1 MRYILSPLLACG
13 EGVGGGVL
21 VPHNIG
27 KCCMNGGGLSSSE
40 LFFTSHSRYGGH
52 GVNKP
57 QRSGR
62 SEGRKEEERKLR
74 GGVEKRVLNLR

>member
-27 KCCMNGGGLSSSE
+27 KCCINNKNLVVRAYFDQAQYKSSPPKVYLTLMVIRFIEFS
-40 LFFTSHSRYGGH
+40 LGYY
-52 GVNKP
+52 N
-57 QRSGR
+57 
-62 SEGRKEEERKLR
+62 
-74 GGVEKRVLNLR
+74 